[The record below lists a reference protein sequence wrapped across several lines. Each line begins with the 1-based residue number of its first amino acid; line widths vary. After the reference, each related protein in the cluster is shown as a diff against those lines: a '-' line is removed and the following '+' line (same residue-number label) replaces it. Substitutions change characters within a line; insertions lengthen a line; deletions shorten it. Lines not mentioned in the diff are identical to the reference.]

1 MILSDFRMQEHRKSS
16 CPGSRRIIW
25 F

>member
-1 MILSDFRMQEHRKSS
+1 MQGHIRAS
-16 CPGSRRIIW
+16 CPGSRRIKR